1 MRYKRV
7 LIKLSG
13 EALKGAKE
21 FGIDSNKL
29 KFFAEEI
36 INAKSKG
43 VEVAVVVGG
52 GNIFRGKDSLDIGV
66 NTVTGDYMGMMATAI
81 NGLALKGMLENMN
94 QNVRIF
100 SGLNV
105 NHVTEPFLAEKAI
118 RYLKSGEIVIFIA
131 GVGLP
136 FFTTDTTA
144 ILRAMECACDAVFKG
159 TQVSGIYNKDPKKH
173 EDAEFYQSISYDDFI
188 KQGLSVLDVA
198 SVDLA
203 RSHALPIIV
212 FNIHEKGALDSILF
226 SNNIQDNYSIISK
239 EGK

>member
-1 MRYKRV
+1 MKYKRV

-13 EALKGAKE
+13 EALKGTKD

-36 INAKSKG
+36 INIKSKG
-43 VEVAVVVGG
+43 VEVAVVMGG
-52 GNIFRGKDSLDIGV
+52 GNIFRGVDAPELGV
-66 NTVTGDYMGMMATAI
+66 NTVTGDYMGMMATSI
-81 NGLALKGMLENMN
+81 NGLALKGMLETMN

-100 SGLNV
+100 SGLNI

-118 RYLKSGEIVIFIA
+118 RYLKNGEIVIFIA

-159 TQVSGIYNKDPKKH
+159 TQVTGIYDKDPKKYS
-173 EDAEFYQSISYDDFI
+173 DAKFYQSITYDDFI
-188 KQGLSVLDVA
+188 KQGLSVLDIA

-203 RSHALPIIV
+203 RSHHLPIIV
-212 FNIHEKGALDSILF
+212 FDIHQKGALDSILF
-226 SNNIQDNYSIISK
+226 NNNYEKYSIIN
-239 EGK
+239 

>member
-1 MRYKRV
+1 MKYKRI

-13 EALKGAKE
+13 EALKGDKG
-21 FGIDSNKL
+21 FGIDSDKL

-43 VEVAVVVGG
+43 VEIAVVVGG
-52 GNIFRGKDSLDIGV
+52 GNIFRGNDAVSIGV
-66 NTVTGDYMGMMATAI
+66 NHVTGDYMGMMATVI

-100 SGLNV
+100 SGLNI

-144 ILRAMECACDAVFKG
+144 ILRAMECSCDAVFKG
-159 TQVSGIYNKDPKKH
+159 TQVSGIYNKDPQKYT
-173 EDAEFYQSISYDDFI
+173 DAELYQSISYDDFI
-188 KQGLSVLDVA
+188 KQGLSVLDIA

-203 RSHALPIIV
+203 RSHHLPIIV
-212 FNIHEKGALDSILF
+212 FNIHEKRALDSILF
-226 SNNIQDNYSIISK
+226 DDNHDSYSIITK
-239 EGK
+239 GEVK